1 MSKTAITTTP
11 NVIPVKPSPAPP
23 LEPRIRKTAG
33 PVRQAFQV
41 IASLRVTVVLFV
53 IGVVLV
59 FLGTLAQMD
68 EGIWTVVGK
77 YFRSMLVWVPWQLFV
92 RFAQVFFG
100 VSPDAKVGGSFPFP
114 GGWLIGSLLLVNLL
128 AAHAV
133 RFRLAWRRSGILILH
148 AGMVIMM
155 LGELITGLYQVV
167 ARREGV
173 GVEANQ
179 REDAASVRVTFKKK
193 STGEPL
199 GSYLLSVWCYPN
211 YVLRQPGYQFEPQ
224 QLKVDGK
231 TYQVELRPKREYKPY
246 TIYLKEFKHDVYIGT
261 TKPKNYSSLVR
272 VFNPSRQE
280 ERDITISMNDPLR
293 TSGDT
298 LYQSGSFPYDSA

>member
-23 LEPRIRKTAG
+23 FEPRIRKTAG

-92 RFAQVFFG
+92 RFGQVFFG
-100 VSPDAKVGGSFPFP
+100 VSPDAKVGGSFAFP
-114 GGWLIGSLLLVNLL
+114 GGWLIGSLLLINLL

-148 AGMVIMM
+148 AGMVVMM
-155 LGELITGLYQVV
+155 LGELITGLYQVE
-167 ARREGV
+167 AR
-173 GVEANQ
+173 
-179 REDAASVRVTFKKK
+179 
-193 STGEPL
+193 
-199 GSYLLSVWCYPN
+199 LSVEHGEAVN
-211 YVLRQPGYQFEPQ
+211 F
-224 QLKVDGK
+224 VDINGE
-231 TYQVELRPKREYKPY
+231 VELALTDSSATDTDTVSVVPGSILRKGGVIQADALPV
-246 TIYLKEFKHDVYIGT
+246 DVE
-261 TKPKNYSSLVR
+261 V
-272 VFNPSRQE
+272 
-280 ERDITISMNDPLR
+280 DD
-293 TSGDT
+293 
-298 LYQSGSFPYDSA
+298 